1 MSQRLQRNPRSSAR
15 RGECAQAVVETA
27 LVIPLLLLVLLL
39 FVGAVLLAEAVNE
52 VRTATTV
59 ATVSAFA
66 APAGAPDRAL
76 ANVNDSYQQSINSSY
91 ITDRTISCPASEGN
105 QYLYTGAVAR
115 GTYVSCHGSA
125 KVDFSQSIVG
135 IVWRWSVTVE
145 QDAKVPV
152 PLYRQCAPGASAC

>member
-1 MSQRLQRNPRSSAR
+1 MSRRLQRNPRSRAR

-27 LVIPLLLLVLLL
+27 LVIPLLLAVLLL

-66 APAGAPDRAL
+66 APAGAPGQAL

-91 ITDRTISCPASEGN
+91 ITDRTISCPLSEGN

-115 GTYVSCHGSA
+115 GTYVSCHGSG
-125 KVDFSQSIVG
+125 KVDFSQSVVG

-152 PLYRQCAPGASAC
+152 PLYRQCAPGAPAC